1 MNFTTSV
8 LATGV
13 ALLVPVLLAALGE
26 LVAERGGVINIGL
39 EGMMVAG
46 GYAGFLVMHDTG
58 NAVLAM
64 VAAVVFGMV
73 VAAVMAAVAV
83 YGRANQIVAGFALFV
98 LVPGVVDFLYND
110 KTATLTEVPSTK
122 VLGHL
127 TIPVLHDI
135 PVVGEALFSQN
146 VFYYLAIALAIAIFF
161 VFRRTRFGLEVAA
174 CGHNPEAAQSR
185 GIHVLRIRSL
195 ATLCAGALAGLGGA
209 ALTVGALGSYSPG
222 VMNGRGFVA
231 IAIVI
236 LGRWRVV
243 WVAAA
248 AAVVG
253 LSDALQLRLGDKVDV
268 PVQLL
273 GLVPW
278 LVVLVLLIASYR
290 SLGVMPRALG
300 RSTD

>member
-1 MNFTTSV
+1 MSFTSSV

-26 LVAERGGVINIGL
+26 LVSERAGVINIGL

-46 GYAGFLVMHDTG
+46 GYAGFMVMHDTHSP
-58 NAVLAM
+58 VLAM
-64 VAAVVFGMV
+64 AAALVFGML
-73 VAAVMAAVAV
+73 VAVVMAAVSV
-83 YGRANQIVAGFALFV
+83 YGRANQIVAGFALFI
-98 LVPGVVDFLYND
+98 LVPGVVDFLYNE

-122 VLGHL
+122 ALGHL
-127 TIPVLHDI
+127 TVPVLHDI
-135 PVVGEALFSQN
+135 PVVGDALFSQN
-146 VFYYLAIALAIAIFF
+146 AFYFIAIALAVAIFF
-161 VFRRTRFGLEVAA
+161 VFRRTRFGLELAA

-185 GIHVLRIRSL
+185 GIHVLRVRSV
-195 ATLCAGALAGLGGA
+195 ATICAGALAGLGGA

-236 LGRWRVV
+236 LGRWRVA

-253 LSDALQLRLGDKVDV
+253 FSDALQLRLGDKVDV

-278 LVVLVLLIASYR
+278 LVVLALLVASYR

-300 RSTD
+300 RNTD